1 MKETEL
7 FYEAKRI
14 VENYSDWEKYVV
26 GCYDFTYGIR
36 TFTAAIEK
44 AESRIRTNSRLGK
57 ESNVE
62 DKIVKLLKKSKDCM
76 SKKIKCEKEIEKRL
90 SILAR
95 EQAGKDFNYAE
106 LCHETDRVRK
116 EVEKEFCGKWNSF

>member
-44 AESRIRTNSRLGK
+44 AESRIRTNSLLGK

-76 SKKIKCEKEIEKRL
+76 SKKIKCKKEIEKRL

-95 EQAGKDFNYAE
+95 EQVGKDFNYAE
-106 LCHETDRVRK
+106 LCRETDRVRK
-116 EVEKEFCGKWNSF
+116 EVEKEFCGK